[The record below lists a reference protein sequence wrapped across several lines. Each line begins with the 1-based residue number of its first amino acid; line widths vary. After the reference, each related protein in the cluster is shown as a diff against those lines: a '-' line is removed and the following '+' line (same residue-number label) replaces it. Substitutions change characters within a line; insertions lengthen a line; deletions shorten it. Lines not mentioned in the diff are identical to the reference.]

1 MTGPCLPCLA
11 NDVGI
16 HVILQSLS
24 DFPDDHGNSMD
35 GALNQESKEPG
46 SKPGTANDLL
56 CDLRQQ
62 SLHSGLQLPFLSGGP
77 DKFSTLSALTLGG
90 VTQWTKL

>member
-1 MTGPCLPCLA
+1 MRGSCLPCLA
-11 NDVGI
+11 KGVGI
-16 HVILQSLS
+16 HVTLQSLS

-46 SKPGTANDLL
+46 SKPGTAIDLL

-62 SLHSGLQLPFLSGGP
+62 SLRSGLQLPFLTGGIGP
-77 DKFSTLSALTLGG
+77 AKFSTQPLSALTLGG
-90 VTQWTKL
+90 VMQ